1 MLKYHIHITFIG
13 RQGSDVFVVQID
25 TALGRSFQAGD
36 HAQQSGFAA
45 AGRTEQRNKFSI
57 VNCQI
62 ERGDNDV
69 ITKFFVIPCKR
80 TISFIF
86 CLSQPF
92 VMQILSL
99 CR

>member
-13 RQGSDVFVVQID
+13 RQGSDVFIVQID
-25 TALGRSFQAGD
+25 TALGRSFQTGN

-69 ITKFFVIPCKR
+69 ITKFFCD
-80 TISFIF
+80 
-86 CLSQPF
+86 
-92 VMQILSL
+92 SL
-99 CR
+99 

>member
-1 MLKYHIHITFIG
+1 MLKYHIHITFPG
-13 RQGSDVFVVQID
+13 RPRSAVFVVFLD
-25 TALGRSFQAGD
+25 FFFGRSFQAGD

-69 ITKFFVIPCKR
+69 ITKFFCD
-80 TISFIF
+80 
-86 CLSQPF
+86 
-92 VMQILSL
+92 SL
-99 CR
+99 